1 MRSGHA
7 AAIPPVVCAGV
18 GVRHS
23 GVWTIRLA
31 SFTLAPSDLGTAT
44 LTIVAPQP
52 MARATLVALLSGRVA
67 PAYGSLAILGHDMRT
82 PRGCAAARRQVGLAR
97 RGARMLPTTR
107 IRGHVERA
115 AKLAGQPNPDRHL
128 LVAAIIDRL
137 GLAPWADVELRS
149 APELVARKARLAAAC
164 VHQPKLLLVDGLLD
178 QLGTRDR
185 TVLADAI
192 ALLQGDTAIILLG
205 GNADVLSQ
213 ASDRVLWL
221 VNGIV
226 TDGIVPDGVMTDG
239 VMTDGS
245 TRATAPVLAGNAA
258 LS

>member
-7 AAIPPVVCAGV
+7 AAIAPVVCAGV
-18 GVRHS
+18 GVRHG

-31 SFTLAPSDLGTAT
+31 SFTLTQSDLGTAT
-44 LTIVAPQP
+44 LAIVAPQP
-52 MARATLVALLSGRVA
+52 MARATLVALLSGRAA

-82 PRGCAAARRQVGLAR
+82 ARGRAAARCQVGLAR
-97 RGARMLPTTR
+97 RGARTLPTVR

-115 AKLAGQPNPDRHL
+115 ARLAGQPAPDRHL

-164 VHQPKLLLVDGLLD
+164 VHQPKLLLLDGLLD
-178 QLGTRDR
+178 QLGTRDQ

-192 ALLQGDTAIILLG
+192 ALLRGDTAIIVLG
-205 GNADVLSQ
+205 SDAEVLSL

-226 TDGIVPDGVMTDG
+226 ADGMITDRVVADGIA
-239 VMTDGS
+239 TDGS
-245 TRATAPVLAGNAA
+245 AWAAAPPLADNVA